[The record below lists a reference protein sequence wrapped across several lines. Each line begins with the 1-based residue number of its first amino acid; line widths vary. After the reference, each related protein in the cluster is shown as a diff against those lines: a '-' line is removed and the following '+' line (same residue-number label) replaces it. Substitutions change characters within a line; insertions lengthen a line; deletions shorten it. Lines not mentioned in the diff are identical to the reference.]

1 MTTIDA
7 GAIEREAIELHNFGI
22 VNYEDLPDSLRM
34 SFWQSALLM
43 SKSHAGPIVM
53 RFRPLEP

>member
-7 GAIEREAIELHNFGI
+7 GAIELQNFGI
-22 VNYEDLPDSLRM
+22 VNYENSPDSLRM
-34 SFWQSALLM
+34 SFWQSGLLM